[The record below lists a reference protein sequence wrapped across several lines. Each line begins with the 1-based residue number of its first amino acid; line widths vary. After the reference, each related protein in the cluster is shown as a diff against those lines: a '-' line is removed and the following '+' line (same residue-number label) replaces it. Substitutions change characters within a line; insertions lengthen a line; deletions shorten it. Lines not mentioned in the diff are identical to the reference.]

1 MDGRNRPTELEK
13 VYDAIIA
20 AFIRALSFKDHDTA
34 VHSERVAQMAV
45 FLANELSIPEQDII
59 HIRRCAL
66 LHDIGKLAIPDDIL
80 HKVEPLSEDEYLA
93 IREHIRYAK
102 DILEP
107 IDFLKPAVEILYA
120 HNERW
125 DGRGYPDGLK
135 GESIPMA
142 ARIISVAGVWDALRT
157 DRPYR
162 PEFSEEDAIQFMR
175 EERGRMF
182 DPQVV
187 DAFLRIIESSVQP

>member
-1 MDGRNRPTELEK
+1 MADSPELTELEK
-13 VYDAIIA
+13 LYDSIIA

-34 VHSERVAQMAV
+34 IHSERVAQMAV
-45 FLANELSIPEQDII
+45 FLASELGVHEKDLT

-66 LHDIGKLAIPDDIL
+66 LHDIGKLAIPDAIL
-80 HKVEPLSEDEYLA
+80 HKVEPLSEEEYRI

-107 IDFLKPAVEILYA
+107 IEFLEPAVEILYK
-120 HNERW
+120 HHERW

-135 GESIPMA
+135 GEAIPLA
-142 ARIISVAGVWDALRT
+142 ARIISVVGVWDALRT

-162 PEFSEEDAIQFMR
+162 PAFTEDDAIQFLR
-175 EERGRMF
+175 EERGKMF
-182 DPQVV
+182 DPQIV
-187 DAFLRIIESSVQP
+187 DAFLQIIESSAQP